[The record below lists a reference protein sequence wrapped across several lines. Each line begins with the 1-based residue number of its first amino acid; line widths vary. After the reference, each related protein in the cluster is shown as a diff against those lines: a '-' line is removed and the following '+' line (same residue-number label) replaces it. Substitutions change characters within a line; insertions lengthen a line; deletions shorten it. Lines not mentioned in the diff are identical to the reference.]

1 MKFMKTPYA
10 YYPFVV
16 GILIAVLVVPIVLYY
31 GFGIDMPYPKI
42 R

>member
-1 MKFMKTPYA
+1 MNFLKTDFA

-16 GILIAVLVVPIVLYY
+16 GILLAVLAVPVVLYY
-31 GFGIDMPYPKI
+31 GFGIEMPYPKI